1 MSKKEKKTAKDAK
14 LTFKNFEIK
23 KEDWPGV
30 VAVTAIFGL
39 IVSVIV
45 GSSDGITTCGSIA
58 SFALGYYVGKR
69 G

>member
-1 MSKKEKKTAKDAK
+1 MSKREKKTTKDAK

-30 VAVTAIFGL
+30 IAALSILGL